1 MERRLLCAAVAAM
14 TMTVFSPLPAFA
26 MKGIDAARS
35 CEARAGCKVIYD
47 NSGGEVIVIVVDGTT
62 IVCPTPQSEC
72 SVWTKVGGTR
82 LPHVNVDSV
91 VLDPGRTRGGGAP
104 LPAPRPG
111 GLNVSR

>member
-14 TMTVFSPLPAFA
+14 TMFSPLPAFA

-35 CEARAGCKVIYD
+35 CEARPGCKVIYD
-47 NSGGEVIVIVVDGTT
+47 NSGGDVIVIVVDGST

-72 SVWTKVGGTR
+72 EVWTRVGGAR

-91 VLDPGRTRGGGAP
+91 MVDPGRTPGGGKP
-104 LPAPRPG
+104 SVGPKPG
-111 GLNVSR
+111 GLAITR